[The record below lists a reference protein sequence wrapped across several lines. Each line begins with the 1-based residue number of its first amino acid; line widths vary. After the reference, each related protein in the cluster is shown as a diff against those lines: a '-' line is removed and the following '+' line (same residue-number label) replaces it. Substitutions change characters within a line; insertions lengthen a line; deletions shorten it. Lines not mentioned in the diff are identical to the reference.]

1 MDIENQFFTE
11 VLEKSTLFLRAWGKK
26 IARCVFVPTN
36 FLKKLRF
43 KDLFAFFQKGLK
55 KLRNSFFLHFLRKIY

>member
-36 FLKKLRF
+36 FKKNLRF
-43 KDLFAFFQKGLK
+43 KDLFAFFQKGFK
-55 KLRNSFFLHFLRKIY
+55 KTSELVFSAFF